1 MEDLTENEN
10 GWTRGRGNGNT
21 DRKAKHQKKGSGV
34 GGNLTENENGLL
46 DPRTGQR
53 EYRYHQPCSTDRKAK
68 HQRHMMQLRR
78 WVMRHQNCLVGKTGD
93 GDEDEDEDEDGE

>member
-1 MEDLTENEN
+1 MAGPEDGATATQTENPN
-10 GWTRGRGNGNT
+10 I
-21 DRKAKHQKKGSGV
+21 KKKGSGV
-34 GGNLTENENGLL
+34 GGNLTGNENGLL

-53 EYRYHQPCSTDRKAK
+53 EYRYHQPGSTDRKAK

-93 GDEDEDEDEDGE
+93 GDEDEDEEEHGE